1 MKQVGFVAVLSAMA
15 TFVNPYGYKLHVH
28 VYQYLSNRFL
38 MDHIDEFLSPNFHG
52 IAQQCFAVLL
62 SLTVLALAVRQE
74 RISPFHLLVVLFAA
88 YSGLYASRNLPVSS
102 LLLTLVISPL
112 LAQGIAAGAGS
123 TQLLPWLRR
132 LFQRS
137 VSFASRTSTM
147 EARLRGH
154 LWPVLAAVVLLWA
167 CMHGGRLGPNQL
179 MSARFSSKRFPVQ
192 AAEVIVKRNIRGPI
206 FCPDN
211 WGGYLIYR
219 LYPNPKVMVD
229 DRHDLYG
236 EQFFKDYLKLVR
248 VEPGWDRV
256 LNERAVNWALL
267 PVGSTLSNALQ
278 ATPGWSINYR
288 DETAVLF
295 QRKIP

>member
-1 MKQVGFVAVLSAMA
+1 MLISA
-15 TFVNPYGYKLHVH
+15 P
-28 VYQYLSNRFL
+28 
-38 MDHIDEFLSPNFHG
+38 
-52 IAQQCFAVLL
+52 
-62 SLTVLALAVRQE
+62 
-74 RISPFHLLVVLFAA
+74 
-88 YSGLYASRNLPVSS
+88 LP
-102 LLLTLVISPL
+102 
-112 LAQGIAAGAGS
+112 AQGIAAGAGS
-123 TQLLPWLRR
+123 TQLSPWLRR
-132 LFQRS
+132 LLQRS
-137 VSFASRTSTM
+137 VSFASRTSSM

-154 LWPVLAAVVLLWA
+154 LWPVLAAAVLLWA

-179 MSARFSSKRFPVQ
+179 MSARFNSKRFPVQ

-267 PVGSTLSNALQ
+267 PVGSTLPNALQ

-295 QRKIP
+295 QRKSP